1 MLERS
6 VVSHNCGTNNRFHRA
21 RPSEFLAMAR
31 STFSREAVGQE
42 RDTYDSSGT
51 VSEIQLPGFLPGRF
65 LAYEALSYTYDFVV
79 KLRLNSTK
87 GILTSHSTSPTG
99 SSTSRLERDSY
110 SLDRCNIYQER

>member
-21 RPSEFLAMAR
+21 HPSELLAMAR
-31 STFSREAVGQE
+31 STYSREAVGQE
-42 RDTYDSSGT
+42 RDTHASSGT

-65 LAYEALSYTYDFVV
+65 LAYAALSNTYDFVV

-87 GILTSHSTSPTG
+87 GILTSHLTSPTG